1 MSETKSPDRV
11 ETIARTVQS
20 VSVLVGSLSVIA
32 GIVFSILSFN
42 AARQKDALA
51 REAEARTR
59 EFELKKY
66 YDEQRSRADKAAI
79 EAAKPF
85 LELRQKLY
93 LDAIQ
98 NAGVLVNPTN
108 HTDPELAKATKRF
121 WELYW
126 AELCMVESK
135 EVESAM
141 IGLGDLIADTSA
153 PPHDRQRAAVKLAH
167 MLRDSLVQSWGIADT
182 NVVGEVNR

>member
-1 MSETKSPDRV
+1 MSETKSPDR
-11 ETIARTVQS
+11 IDSISRAVQS
-20 VSVLVGSLSVIA
+20 VSVVVGVISVIV
-32 GIVFSILSFN
+32 GIVFSIISFN
-42 AARQKDALA
+42 DARQKDALA
-51 REAEARTR
+51 RQAEARTR

-66 YDEQRSRADKAAI
+66 YDEQRHQSDQAAV

-93 LDAIQ
+93 LEAIQ

-108 HTDPELAKATKRF
+108 HTSPELTKATKRF

-126 AELCMVESK
+126 AELCIVESK
-135 EVESAM
+135 EVETAM

-153 PPHDRQRAAVKLAH
+153 PPRDRQRASVKLAH
-167 MLRDSLVQSWGIADT
+167 VLRDSLIKSWGIADT